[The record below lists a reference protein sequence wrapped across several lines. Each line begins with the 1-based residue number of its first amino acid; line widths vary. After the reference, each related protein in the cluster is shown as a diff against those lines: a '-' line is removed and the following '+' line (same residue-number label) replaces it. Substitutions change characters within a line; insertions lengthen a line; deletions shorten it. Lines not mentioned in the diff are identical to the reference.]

1 MGQLPDSWA
10 FSAQS
15 MQGCEEL
22 WQKGLYYSSLRVRF
36 YHFSEASWPEQNC
49 SVVKVFKE
57 KSKIAECMSQF
68 SYSKTQC
75 ETIDT
80 PRGPTK
86 TPWFTPQHVTAMTSF
101 IVSSI
106 LKCRKLHWICCVQ
119 VSKYDLFLQH
129 KTNALI
135 RLKPQYPP
143 LPFRGIWLS
152 FVLRG
157 RCLKLRVHFCKLMAQ
172 KKRSTRSRF

>member
-1 MGQLPDSWA
+1 MGHFKETGPTGHPALELSFSPEIGQLPDSWA

-22 WQKGLYYSSLRVRF
+22 WQKGLYYSSLRIRF

-57 KSKIAECMSQF
+57 KSKIAGWMSQF

-86 TPWFTPQHVTAMTSF
+86 TPNSDDFFYHVINSEMQKTPLNLLCSSFKVWF
-101 IVSSI
+101 I
-106 LKCRKLHWICCVQ
+106 
-119 VSKYDLFLQH
+119 
-129 KTNALI
+129 
-135 RLKPQYPP
+135 
-143 LPFRGIWLS
+143 
-152 FVLRG
+152 
-157 RCLKLRVHFCKLMAQ
+157 
-172 KKRSTRSRF
+172 STTQD

>member
-10 FSAQS
+10 FSTQS

-57 KSKIAECMSQF
+57 KSKIAGWMSQF

-86 TPWFTPQHVTAMTSF
+86 TPWLTPQHLTAMTSF
-101 IVSSI
+101 IMSSI

-119 VSKYDLFLQH
+119 VSKYDLFYN
-129 KTNALI
+129 T
-135 RLKPQYPP
+135 RLMHWSDWSLNI
-143 LPFRGIWLS
+143 LPCHSGAFD
-152 FVLRG
+152 
-157 RCLKLRVHFCKLMAQ
+157 C
-172 KKRSTRSRF
+172 RSYCGVGV